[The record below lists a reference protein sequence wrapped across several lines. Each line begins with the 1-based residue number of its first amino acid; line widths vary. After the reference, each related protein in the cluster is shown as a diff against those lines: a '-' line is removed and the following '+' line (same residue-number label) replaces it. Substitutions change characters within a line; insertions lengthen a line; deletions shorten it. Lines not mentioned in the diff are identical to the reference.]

1 MTNDLHPSQL
11 HDYLK
16 MYSRAKFWSW
26 GCLVASMLLL
36 SVGTSLRGEGRQ
48 YKPWLFG
55 SATAALL
62 VGRSQ
67 RATVKQLGELL
78 EDVDRISRFNFQ
90 YWLKNKTGPA
100 ANIAVMVPAFDATW
114 KPDNLLNINDLA
126 SMLMRLHG
134 RVVGGSG
141 SGKSV
146 LTKALVRLVEG
157 NVKIYDVEATNKDWK
172 GFEILGRGEDWQS
185 IADAMKADLK
195 MFKQRVGEATS
206 EDNDAG
212 WDIFKGQTVIR
223 VVEEYPD
230 AKDEINSLEKPL
242 TEKSDYKGLA
252 DEWCQKLARRG
263 RKPGILLLLI
273 SQYDGVTSWGFE
285 GKGNLVNCFHAIRL
299 GEFAVTHAKKV
310 GDDQLVK
317 WLEADLTSRCMVD
330 NRPCQLPDRA
340 TQIMI
345 GNGVVV
351 DKIGNSTPTSDISAR
366 EADKHQL
373 NEYEQ
378 AIIDAGKK
386 LQGDVLKARTLKQNS
401 RLFADMSG
409 EDIRLIFQS
418 LADRGVG
425 ETIGTG
431 NYLGWKYNQPV
442 DTTSTNL

>member
-1 MTNDLHPSQL
+1 MSDLHPSQL
-11 HDYLK
+11 HHYLQ
-16 MYSRAKFWSW
+16 MHSRAKATSW
-26 GCLVASMLLL
+26 GCLAASVLLL
-36 SVGTSLRGEGRQ
+36 SLGASLRGEAKQ

-55 SATAALL
+55 GATAALL
-62 VGRSQ
+62 VGKNQ
-67 RATVKQLGELL
+67 RKTVKQLGELL
-78 EDVDRISRFNFQ
+78 GDVERVSRFNFQ
-90 YWLKNKTGPA
+90 YWFKNQTGPA
-100 ANIAVMVPAFDATW
+100 ANIAVTVPAFDATW

-126 SMLMRLHG
+126 AMLMRLHG

-172 GFEILGRGEDWQS
+172 GFEIVGRGENWQS
-185 IADAMKADLK
+185 IADAMKTDLK

-206 EDNDAG
+206 ENNDAG

-263 RKPGILLLLI
+263 RKPGVLLLLI

-317 WLEADLTSRCMVD
+317 WVEADLTSRCMVD

-340 TQIMI
+340 TQILI
-345 GNGVVV
+345 GNGAVV
-351 DKIGNSTPTSDISAR
+351 DKINNSTPVNDSPALID
-366 EADKHQL
+366 EMQPL
-373 NEYEQ
+373 NEYET
-378 AIIDAGKK
+378 AIIEAGKR
-386 LQGDVLKARTLKQNS
+386 LQGDILKARILKQQS
-401 RLFADMSG
+401 RMFTDMSG

-418 LADRGVG
+418 LADKGIG
-425 ETIGTG
+425 EILGEG
-431 NYLGWKYNQPV
+431 DRLGWKYQQPV
-442 DTTSTNL
+442 DTASTNE

>member
-1 MTNDLHPSQL
+1 MMSDLHPCQIQHYLQL
-11 HDYLK
+11 H
-16 MYSRAKFWSW
+16 SRAKVTSW
-26 GCLVASMLLL
+26 GCLIASLLLL
-36 SVGTSLRGEGRQ
+36 SLGASLRGEGKQ

-67 RATVKQLGELL
+67 RKTVRQLGELL
-78 EDVDRISRFNFQ
+78 GDVDNVSKYNFQ
-90 YWLKNKTGPA
+90 FWIKKQTSPA
-100 ANIAVMVPAFDATW
+100 AQLAVTVSAFDASW

-126 SMLMRLHG
+126 AMLMRLHG

-172 GFEILGRGEDWQS
+172 GFEIVGRGENWQS
-185 IADAMKADLK
+185 IADAMKTDLK

-212 WDIFKGQTVIR
+212 WDIFKGQSVIR

-317 WLEADLTSRCMVD
+317 WVEADLTSRCMID

-351 DKIGNSTPTSDISAR
+351 DKNGNSTPASNLPTVEIN
-366 EADKHQL
+366 QQQF
-373 NEYEQ
+373 NEYET

-386 LQGDVLKARTLKQNS
+386 LQGDVLKARTLKQQS
-401 RLFADMSG
+401 RLFASMSP
-409 EDIRLIFQS
+409 EDIRLLFQS

-425 ETIGTG
+425 EVVGTG
-431 NYLGWKYNQPV
+431 NTLGWKYN
-442 DTTSTNL
+442 

>member
-1 MTNDLHPSQL
+1 MTNDLHPSQI

-16 MYSRAKFWSW
+16 MYTRAKVTSW
-26 GCLVASMLLL
+26 GCLVASALLL
-36 SVGTSLRGEGRQ
+36 SLGTSLKGEGKQ

-62 VGRSQ
+62 VGKSQ
-67 RATVKQLGELL
+67 RKTVKDLGELL
-78 EDVDRISRFNFQ
+78 GDVDRVSRFNFQ

-100 ANIAVMVPAFDATW
+100 ANIAVTVPAFDASW

-126 SMLMRLHG
+126 AMLMRLHG

-172 GFEILGRGEDWQS
+172 GFEIVGRGENWQS

-263 RKPGILLLLI
+263 RKPGVLLLLI

-317 WLEADLTSRCMVD
+317 WLEADLTSRCMVG
-330 NRPCQLPDRA
+330 NCPCQLPDRA

-351 DKIGNSTPTSDISAR
+351 DKIGNSTPTSNLPAG

-378 AIIDAGKK
+378 AIIDAGKR
-386 LQGDVLKARTLKQNS
+386 LQGDVLKARILKQQS
-401 RLFADMSG
+401 RLFADMSP
-409 EDIRLIFQS
+409 EDIRLLFQA
-418 LADRGVG
+418 LADKGIG
-425 ETIGTG
+425 ETVGTG
-431 NYLGWKYNQPV
+431 NTLGWKVATPV
-442 DTTSTNL
+442 GTASTSK

>member
-1 MTNDLHPSQL
+1 MDNLHPSQL
-11 HDYLK
+11 NHYLQL
-16 MYSRAKFWSW
+16 YSRAKVTSW
-26 GCLVASMLLL
+26 GCLAASVLLL
-36 SVGTSLRGEGRQ
+36 SLGTSLRGEGKQ
-48 YKPWLFG
+48 YKSWLFG

-62 VGRSQ
+62 VGRNQ
-67 RATVKQLGELL
+67 RKTVKDVGELL
-78 EDVDRISRFNFQ
+78 GDIDRISRFNFQ
-90 YWLKNKTGPA
+90 YWLKSKTGPG
-100 ANIAVMVPAFDATW
+100 ANIAVTVPAFDATW
-114 KPDNLLNINDLA
+114 QPDNLLNINDLA
-126 SMLMRLHG
+126 AMLTRLHG

-157 NVKIYDVEATNKDWK
+157 NVTIYDVEATNKDWK
-172 GFEILGRGEDWQS
+172 GFEIVGRGENWQA
-185 IADAMKADLK
+185 IVDAMKTDLQL
-195 MFKQRVGEATS
+195 FKQRVGEATS
-206 EDNDAG
+206 VDNDAG
-212 WDIFKGQTVIR
+212 WDVFKGQTVIR

-230 AKDEINSLEKPL
+230 AKDEVNSIAKPL

-252 DEWCQKLARRG
+252 DEWCQRLARRG

-330 NRPCQLPDRA
+330 NRPCQLPDRT

-345 GNGVVV
+345 GNGVVL
-351 DKIGNSTPTSDISAR
+351 DKIGNSTPTSNLPAGDS
-366 EADKHQL
+366 DKQQL
-373 NEYEQ
+373 NEFET

-401 RLFADMSG
+401 RLFSDMSP

-425 ETIGTG
+425 ETVGDG
-431 NYLGWKYNQPV
+431 NYLGWKIAVPV
-442 DTTSTNL
+442 DAASTNK

>member
-1 MTNDLHPSQL
+1 MENNLHPSQL
-11 HDYLK
+11 HH
-16 MYSRAKFWSW
+16 YSQLYTRAKTTSW
-26 GCLVASMLLL
+26 GCLVASVLLL
-36 SVGTSLRGEGRQ
+36 SIGASLRGEGRQ

-67 RATVKQLGELL
+67 RKTVKDLGELL
-78 EDVDRISRFNFQ
+78 GDVDRISRFNFQ
-90 YWLKNKTGPA
+90 YWFKNQTGPG
-100 ANIAVMVPAFDATW
+100 ANIAVTVPAFDATW
-114 KPDNLLNINDLA
+114 QPDNLLNINDLA
-126 SMLMRLHG
+126 AMLTRLHG

-157 NVKIYDVEATNKDWK
+157 NVRIYDVEATNKDWK
-172 GFEILGRGEDWQS
+172 GFEIVGRGENWQA
-185 IADAMKADLK
+185 IADAMKTDLQL
-195 MFKQRVGEATS
+195 FKQRVGEATAD
-206 EDNDAG
+206 DNDAG

-230 AKDEINSLEKPL
+230 AKDEINSLAKPL

-263 RKPGILLLLI
+263 RKPGVLLLLI

-299 GEFAVTHAKKV
+299 GEFAVSHAKKV

-351 DKIGNSTPTSDISAR
+351 DKIDNSTTETNLPAG
-366 EADKHQL
+366 EGDKQQF
-373 NEYEQ
+373 NEYETS
-378 AIIDAGKK
+378 IIEAGQK
-386 LQGDVLKARTLKQNS
+386 LQGDVLKARTLKQQS
-401 RLFADMSG
+401 RLFTNMSS
-409 EDIRLIFQS
+409 EDIRLIFQA

-425 ETIGTG
+425 EVTG
-431 NYLGWKYNQPV
+431 DGDRLGWKITTPV
-442 DTTSTNL
+442 DTMPTPD

>member
-1 MTNDLHPSQL
+1 
-11 HDYLK
+11 
-16 MYSRAKFWSW
+16 
-26 GCLVASMLLL
+26 
-36 SVGTSLRGEGRQ
+36 
-48 YKPWLFG
+48 
-55 SATAALL
+55 L

-100 ANIAVMVPAFDATW
+100 ANIAVTVPAFDATW
-114 KPDNLLNINDLA
+114 QPDNLLNINDLA
-126 SMLMRLHG
+126 AMLMRLHG

-157 NVKIYDVEATNKDWK
+157 NVQIYDVEATNKDWK
-172 GFEILGRGEDWQS
+172 GFQIVGRGENWQA
-185 IADAMKADLK
+185 IADAMKTDLK

-206 EDNDAG
+206 ENNDAG

-242 TEKSDYKGLA
+242 TEKSYYRGLA

-263 RKPGILLLLI
+263 RKPGVLLLLI

-317 WLEADLTSRCMVD
+317 WVEADLTSRCMVD

-345 GNGVVV
+345 GNGVAV
-351 DKIGNSTPTSDISAR
+351 DKIANSTPTSDLPAGK
-366 EADKHQL
+366 EDKQQF
-373 NEYEQ
+373 NEYET
-378 AIIDAGKK
+378 AIIEAGKK
-386 LQGDVLKARTLKQNS
+386 LQGDVLKARTLKQQS
-401 RLFADMSG
+401 RLFADMSP
-409 EDIRLIFQS
+409 EDIRLLFQS

-425 ETIGTG
+425 EVVGTG
-431 NYLGWKYNQPV
+431 NTLGWQYNQPV
-442 DTTSTNL
+442 GTTSTLK

>member
-1 MTNDLHPSQL
+1 MSDLHPSQL
-11 HDYLK
+11 QHYLQL
-16 MYSRAKFWSW
+16 YSRAKVTSW
-26 GCLVASMLLL
+26 GCLVASVLLL
-36 SVGTSLRGEGRQ
+36 SLGTSLRGEKRQ
-48 YKPWLFG
+48 YKSWLFG
-55 SATAALL
+55 GATAALL

-67 RATVKQLGELL
+67 RKTVKQLGELL
-78 EDVDRISRFNFQ
+78 GDIDNVSKYNFQ
-90 YWLKNKTGPA
+90 FWIKKQTSPA
-100 ANIAVMVPAFDATW
+100 AQLAITVPAFDASW
-114 KPDNLLNINDLA
+114 KPGNLLNINDLA
-126 SMLMRLHG
+126 AMLMRLHG

-172 GFEILGRGEDWQS
+172 GFEIVGRGENWEA
-185 IADAMKADLK
+185 IADAMKTDLQL
-195 MFKQRVGEATS
+195 FKTRVGEATS
-206 EDNDAG
+206 VDNDAG

-230 AKDEINSLEKPL
+230 AKDEVNSLVKPL

-252 DEWCQKLARRG
+252 DEWCQRLARRG

-299 GEFAVTHAKKV
+299 GEFAVTHAKKA

-345 GNGVVV
+345 GDGVVV
-351 DKIGNSTPTSDISAR
+351 NKIGNSVPTSDLPVGSKG
-366 EADKHQL
+366 EQQL
-373 NEYEQ
+373 NEFEQ
-378 AIIDAGKK
+378 AIIDVGKR
-386 LQGDVLKARTLKQNS
+386 LGGDILKARTLKQQS
-401 RLFADMSG
+401 RLFADMSP
-409 EDIRLIFQS
+409 EDIRLLFQS

-425 ETIGTG
+425 EVVGTG
-431 NYLGWKYNQPV
+431 NYLGWKTTTPV
-442 DTTSTNL
+442 DSTSTSK

>member
-1 MTNDLHPSQL
+1 MSDLHPSQIQ
-11 HDYLK
+11 HYLQL
-16 MYSRAKFWSW
+16 YSRAKFWSW
-26 GCLVASMLLL
+26 GCLCISMLLL
-36 SVGTSLRGEGRQ
+36 SVGTSLRGEVRQ

-100 ANIAVMVPAFDATW
+100 ANIAVTVPAFDASW
-114 KPDNLLNINDLA
+114 QPDNLLNINDLA
-126 SMLMRLHG
+126 AMLMRLHG

-157 NVKIYDVEATNKDWK
+157 NVQIYDVEATNKDWK
-172 GFEILGRGEDWQS
+172 GFQIVGRGENWES
-185 IADAMKADLK
+185 IADAMKTDLQL
-195 MFKQRVGEATS
+195 FKQRVGEATS

-230 AKDEINSLEKPL
+230 AKDEVNSIAKPL

-252 DEWCQKLARRG
+252 DEWCQRLARRG

-299 GEFAVTHAKKV
+299 GEFAVTHAKKI

-317 WLEADLTSRCMVD
+317 WVEADLTSRCMVD

-351 DKIGNSTPTSDISAR
+351 DKIANSTPTSDLPAGK
-366 EADKHQL
+366 EDKQQF
-373 NEYEQ
+373 NEYET
-378 AIIDAGKK
+378 AIIDAGRK
-386 LQGDVLKARTLKQNS
+386 LGGDVLKARTLKQQS
-401 RLFADMSG
+401 RLFSDMSP
-409 EDIRLIFQS
+409 EDIRLLFQS

-425 ETIGTG
+425 EVVGTG
-431 NYLGWKYNQPV
+431 NALGWKYNQPV
-442 DTTSTNL
+442 GTTSTLK

>member
-1 MTNDLHPSQL
+1 MDNLHPSQL
-11 HDYLK
+11 HHYLQLH
-16 MYSRAKFWSW
+16 SRAKVTSW
-26 GCLVASMLLL
+26 GCLITSVLLL
-36 SVGTSLRGEGRQ
+36 SLGTSLRGEGRE

-55 SATAALL
+55 GAAAALL
-62 VGRSQ
+62 VGKSQ
-67 RATVKQLGELL
+67 RKTVKDVGELL
-78 EDVDRISRFNFQ
+78 GDIDRVSRFNFQ
-90 YWLKNKTGPA
+90 YWLKNKTGPG
-100 ANIAVMVPAFDATW
+100 ANIAVTVSAFDATW
-114 KPDNLLNINDLA
+114 QPDNLLNINDLA
-126 SMLMRLHG
+126 AMLTRLHG

-157 NVKIYDVEATNKDWK
+157 NVTIYDVEATNKDWK
-172 GFEILGRGEDWQS
+172 GFEIVGRGEKWQA
-185 IADAMKADLK
+185 IVDAMKTDLQL
-195 MFKQRVGEATS
+195 FKQRVGEATAD
-206 EDNDAG
+206 DNDAG

-230 AKDEINSLEKPL
+230 AKDEINSLAKPL

-263 RKPGILLLLI
+263 RKPGVLLLLI

-317 WLEADLTSRCMVD
+317 WLESDLTSRCMVD

-345 GNGVVV
+345 GNGVVL
-351 DKIGNSTPTSDISAR
+351 DKIGNSTPTSNLPAGDS
-366 EADKHQL
+366 DKQQL
-373 NEYEQ
+373 NEFEA

-401 RLFADMSG
+401 RLFSDISG

-425 ETIGTG
+425 QIVGTG

-442 DTTSTNL
+442 DTTPTPK